1 MTFLS
6 NEKVTNATIPS
17 QTEGERD
24 GRSLSSDASPEAS
37 GAKLQSGA
45 AVVLGQP
52 GTEGRQCLAERGF
65 KGKTLLL
72 KVGHCLMEDVAPVTY
87 IHITLKPPKITP
99 TGSI

>member
-52 GTEGRQCLAERGF
+52 GTEGSQCLAERGF

-72 KVGHCLMEDVAPVTY
+72 KHSPYTNVIWSSDGEHSRGAAALMEAQD
-87 IHITLKPPKITP
+87 HD
-99 TGSI
+99 S